1 MTLRRIH
8 REPLLHFMLLGALL
22 FWIYGALNR
31 GALVAPDEI
40 LVDRARLESIAAQF
54 QRTWLRPPTA
64 EELQGLID
72 SWVREEVLYREGIAQ
87 GLDRDDPVVRRRV
100 AQKLTAMADVQ
111 TSAEASEAELQAW
124 LDAHLDSYRIEPR
137 YTLQQVYF
145 DPERHGARLEAEVAA
160 ALAALA
166 QGSAAA
172 PGDATLLPALLDAAP
187 ISEIAR
193 VFGQDFAT
201 AVAALPVGGWQGPV
215 SSGYGVHLV
224 EIRFREPGRAPALA
238 EVRDAVERDL
248 LRARADQSAE
258 AFYQS
263 LRQRFNVRI
272 EVSPETAD
280 DGADLNTLAR
290 SR

>member
-111 TSAEASEAELQAW
+111 TSAEASQAW
-124 LDAHLDSYRIEPR
+124 LDAHPDSYRIEPR
-137 YTLQQVYF
+137 YTLKQVYF
-145 DPERHGARLEAEVAA
+145 DPGRHGARLEAEVAA

-172 PGDATLLPALLDAAP
+172 LGDATLLPVLLDAAP
-187 ISEIAR
+187 ISEIER

-215 SSGYGVHLV
+215 SSGYGIHLV

-238 EVRDAVERDL
+238 EVRDTVERDL

-258 AFYQS
+258 AFYQP
-263 LRQRFNVRI
+263 LRQRYNVRI
-272 EVSPETAD
+272 EASPETAD
-280 DGADLNTLAR
+280 DGADLSTLAK